1 MAINVADLI
10 ERVRTEI
17 TMDSDADGYRWTTA
31 VMTDFVVQ
39 ACQELFRI
47 RKHLLLDVS
56 GSPTSSSSL
65 LAGVTL
71 EGVENNTA
79 TLLIPTHYTE
89 ALMSGVAMRCFL
101 MDAADQNNAARATY
115 ERSRFYE
122 LAGVSGA
129 SAS

>member
-1 MAINVADLI
+1 MAIKVSDLI

-17 TMDSDADGYRWTTA
+17 TMDSDADGYRWTTE

-47 RKHLLLDVS
+47 RKHLLFDAN
-56 GSPTSSSSL
+56 GAPTSSSSL
-65 LAGVTL
+65 LESVTL
-71 EGVENNTA
+71 DGVEA
-79 TLLIPTHYTE
+79 TLPIPTRYTE

-122 LAGVSGA
+122 LAGVSLGVGT